1 MSLALNPDGEW
12 IFAANTNSI
21 IFANKS
27 PYGLFRIE
35 VKDSVAKE
43 LKKMTQN
50 QAGKN
55 KKATNNLFRHDL
67 KFFADGKEL
76 HESVKQT
83 KLLKIFSD
91 IIIENK
97 MTAID
102 GGWIELKP
110 NKISFAHYKN
120 GKLISQK
127 SDEKENFCT
136 RRIGSFCEFELGYID
151 LERH

>member
-1 MSLALNPDGEW
+1 MSLALNPDGKW
-12 IFAANTNSI
+12 IFAANANSI
-21 IFANKS
+21 IFTIKS
-27 PYGLFRIE
+27 PYGLFKIE
-35 VKDSVAKE
+35 VEDSVAKE
-43 LKKMTQN
+43 LKKMAPN

-55 KKATNNLFRHDL
+55 KKYINNLFRHDL

-91 IIIENK
+91 IIVQNK

-110 NKISFAHYKN
+110 NKIYFEHYKN

-127 SDEKENFCT
+127 SDKKGNFCT
-136 RRIGSFCEFELGYID
+136 RRIDSFCEFELGYID